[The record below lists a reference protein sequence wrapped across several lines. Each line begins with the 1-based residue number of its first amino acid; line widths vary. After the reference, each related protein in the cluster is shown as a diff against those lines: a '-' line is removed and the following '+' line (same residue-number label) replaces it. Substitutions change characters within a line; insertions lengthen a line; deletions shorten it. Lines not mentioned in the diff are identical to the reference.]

1 MLSAVSLSPHTRQQD
16 YQGYKRVQVEDHGDD
31 DDDEYDNDG
40 MLKFRDDVETGI
52 APVPLFALCWMWFA
66 VSAGC
71 FADVL
76 ALATGQHAW
85 STAINELE
93 LSVWNSNLV
102 ACSFYIGWLV
112 GDMMFGCIANYI
124 GRLPALVAGALFAVV
139 CGLCSTWSTSWQ
151 TLAVSRFGSGLFLG
165 GVDLVAYVLMCE
177 LCANSSQRSRAGCVM
192 QVAFAV
198 GIASVG
204 LVGLWAPDWRVGY
217 FCTAALPCIVWLP
230 LAGKLPESPEWLL
243 EMQKGDQLQEA
254 SLTYRILRAPQ
265 LSPVYPGSE

>member
-1 MLSAVSLSPHTRQQD
+1 
-16 YQGYKRVQVEDHGDD
+16 
-31 DDDEYDNDG
+31 
-40 MLKFRDDVETGI
+40 
-52 APVPLFALCWMWFA
+52 
-66 VSAGC
+66 
-71 FADVL
+71 
-76 ALATGQHAW
+76 
-85 STAINELE
+85 
-93 LSVWNSNLV
+93 
-102 ACSFYIGWLV
+102 
-112 GDMMFGCIANYI
+112 
-124 GRLPALVAGALFAVV
+124 
-139 CGLCSTWSTSWQ
+139 
-151 TLAVSRFGSGLFLG
+151 
-165 GVDLVAYVLMCE
+165 
-177 LCANSSQRSRAGCVM
+177 M